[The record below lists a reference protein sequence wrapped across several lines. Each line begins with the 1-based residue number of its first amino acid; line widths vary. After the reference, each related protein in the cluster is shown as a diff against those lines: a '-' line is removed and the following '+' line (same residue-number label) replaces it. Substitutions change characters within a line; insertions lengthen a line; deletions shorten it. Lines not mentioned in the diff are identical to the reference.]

1 MTLEEEY
8 QSIRPQKKQNIYDIA
23 IQAGLKG
30 SPWEFS
36 RKDNR
41 AIPPSDNVYQNSL
54 WTFGGKGE
62 PYLACIWWNEIKP
75 IDGKLVRLG
84 NSRLD
89 AQKWGN
95 MKTDMKIAGESDHR
109 LAMKIKKAQ
118 AFSSLVS
125 TAYFSRLPVRV
136 AVLDGS
142 RTDVEDAATDSSKA
156 EKRLLDTASWWVHKY
171 DADGAFELVR
181 GIEPPPRVV
190 KDPFNEA
197 PEPGTDNE
205 FLDWLEN
212 SPLSDT
218 EKDAIVKLRVGQS
231 YFRQKLVERWKGCAV
246 TQCKD
251 EALLVASHIKPWS
264 QCTTRKERLSPDN
277 GILLSPNLDKA
288 FDRGYISFDD
298 NFKMLVHDR
307 FHLQARNSLPINP
320 HGSLTSR
327 THAGMKPYLKW
338 HRQHFGFEPKEEE

>member
-30 SPWEFS
+30 APWEFS

-41 AIPPSDNVYQNSL
+41 PIPPSDNVYQNSL

-62 PYLACIWWNEIKP
+62 PYLACVWWNEITP
-75 IDGKLVRLG
+75 INGKLVRLG

-95 MKTDMKIAGESDHR
+95 MKTDMKIAGEADHR

-156 EKRLLDTASWWVHKY
+156 EKRLLDTALWWVHKY
-171 DADGAFELVR
+171 DTDGAFELVR
-181 GIEPPPRVV
+181 GIEPPPKVI

-197 PEPGTDNE
+197 PEPGTDSD
-205 FLDWLEN
+205 FIDWLEN
-212 SPLSDT
+212 SPLSET
-218 EKDAIVKLRVGQS
+218 EKEAIIKIRVGQG
-231 YFRQKLVERWKGCAV
+231 YFRDALVDRWKGCAV

-251 EALLVASHIKPWS
+251 LALLTASHIKPWS
-264 QCTTRKERLSPDN
+264 KCTTRAERLSPAN
-277 GILLSPNLDKA
+277 GLLLTPHLDRA
-288 FDRGYISFDD
+288 FDRGLITFSDSFKVIISPKL
-298 NFKMLVHDR
+298 NL
-307 FHLQARNSLPINP
+307 NSQIALNINP
-320 HGSLTSR
+320 NLQLRERIFHD
-327 THAGMKPYLKW
+327 MKPFLEW
-338 HRQHFGFEPKEEE
+338 HRDVEFLK